1 MKTGLLTFYHIHHYG
16 AMLQAY
22 ATERAVASLGSECEI
37 IDYYVNQDNTLFQRP
52 TGLGSAAHDAHT
64 ALHYGPLKAR
74 YERFEAFSRENLNIS
89 GRRYQS
95 LEELRQAELPYDV
108 LLSGSDQIWNPK
120 IFPDGRFDP
129 VFFGAFSHKR
139 KIAYAPSFGIP
150 RIPDGMEE
158 ELRTYL
164 ESFSH
169 LSVRERQG
177 QGIVRDI
184 TGKDVPVVL
193 DPTLLLEQNGLGG
206 RGQGRRRGPGLYPLL
221 LHQPPRR
228 PGTLYPPPGGG
239 DGTAGGAAVRR
250 TPEGPPQGPL
260 HSQTPVR
267 RSFWVCSGMPPMCA
281 PTPSTERCSPSSS
294 KSPSSRRWHRQ
305 RWLRRRAPGPS
316 AC

>member
-1 MKTGLLTFYHIHHYG
+1 M
-16 AMLQAY
+16 
-22 ATERAVASLGSECEI
+22 
-37 IDYYVNQDNTLFQRP
+37 NQDNTLFQRP

-193 DPTLLLEQNGLGG
+193 DPTLLLERTDWAAAARDGGAG
-206 RGQGRRRGPGLYPLL
+206 RGYILCYCISRPDALAPYIRRLAEETGLPVVQLC
-221 LHQPPRR
+221 
-228 PGTLYPPPGGG
+228 G
-239 DGTAGGAAVRR
+239 VRQKVHPKAR
-250 TPEGPPQGPL
+250 CILE
-260 HSQTPVR
+260 R
-267 RSFWVCSGMPPMCA
+267 RSGGVFWVCSGMPPMCA

-294 KSPSSRRWHRQ
+294 KSPSLRRWHRQ
-305 RWLRRRAPGPS
+305 RWLRRRVPGPS